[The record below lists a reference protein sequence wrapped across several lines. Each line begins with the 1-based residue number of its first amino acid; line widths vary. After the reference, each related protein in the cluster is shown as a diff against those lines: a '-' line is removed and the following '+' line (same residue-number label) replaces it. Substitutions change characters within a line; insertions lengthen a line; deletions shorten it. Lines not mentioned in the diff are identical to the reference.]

1 MSEKELGKSEMSSV
15 ESFCQNALQSTIAPL
30 TIGSVKARI
39 THAAWKLG
47 WSISRTKDAWYA
59 DPRISIDGA
68 ELTRVEEVSG
78 LTYAKRE
85 LQSLDDLIAKAEAL
99 LDGPEADFHRPF
111 VDAFRAF
118 IGALNR
124 S

>member
-1 MSEKELGKSEMSSV
+1 MSEKSSGKSEMYSV
-15 ESFCQNALQSTIAPL
+15 ESFCQNALQTTIAPPV
-30 TIGSVKARI
+30 IGSVKARI

-59 DPRISIDGA
+59 DPRISIDGE
-68 ELTRVEEVSG
+68 ELTRVEQVSG
-78 LTYAKRE
+78 LEYAKRE